1 MLSEPPFEALFEN
14 VKHHA
19 AVQSARKRY
28 ISRRVEILNNFLRIF
43 FTTAAVPFTRALNRG
58 VMLHMYNYLLS
69 MESKY
74 RQRNLVVTI
83 TVHGIYV

>member
-58 VMLHMYNYLLS
+58 VMLHM
-69 MESKY
+69 SKIM
-74 RQRNLVVTI
+74 RKKMFKAKVVGNFT
-83 TVHGIYV
+83 Y